1 MIKEYLAHS
10 SLIVFITSAIT
21 ATWNKL
27 KDNLPWLHIWTAMNK
42 VFPHILQRII
52 QKKKKMNLATM
63 SKS

>member
-1 MIKEYLAHS
+1 MIKKYLAHS
-10 SLIVFITSAIT
+10 SLIVLITSAIT

-52 QKKKKMNLATM
+52 QKKKKDESWNYE
-63 SKS
+63 